1 MRAGSLDGLGRPPTA
16 HAPPCHGHGLQR
28 RHPETAAM
36 KLGGLG
42 GGGDGDG
49 IAAPAA
55 AAGHKEQDAAATGY
69 VCLSALQLQVYAF
82 WLAPPPSMFAPFAL
96 FNRICNR

>member
-16 HAPPCHGHGLQR
+16 HAPPCHGLQR

-36 KLGGLG
+36 KIGGE
-42 GGGDGDG
+42 DG
-49 IAAPAA
+49 IAPAEA
-55 AAGHKEQDAAATGY
+55 VAAGHKEQDAAATGY

-82 WLAPPPSMFAPFAL
+82 WLVPPPSMFAPLAL
-96 FNRICNR
+96 LNRICNR